1 MHKNQIIALV
11 RSDIRKH
18 QKGEMDKLPTISQ
31 YAKLSEM
38 PVKTIAKLLLGLT
51 EREQAYCYSHEDSSK
66 D

>member
-1 MHKNQIIALV
+1 MDKKQIIALV

-18 QKGEMDKLPTISQ
+18 QKGEMDEIPTISQ

-38 PVKTIAKLLLGLT
+38 TVKEITKLLLGLT
-51 EREQAYCYSHEDSSK
+51 EREQAYCYCHEDSSK